1 MLVKEMMRGTSA
13 NVIWLFVEQLEQTK
27 VTGVEPVNK
36 LQDGVNSLVGGQL
49 GKGGAGEGVGDL
61 MSKEG
66 INRTERGG
74 KDEEGKF
81 I

>member
-1 MLVKEMMRGTSA
+1 
-13 NVIWLFVEQLEQTK
+13 
-27 VTGVEPVNK
+27 
-36 LQDGVNSLVGGQL
+36 VNSLVGGQL